1 MGRRFL
7 SLLSPTFTK
16 KQKTPPIFFAKWLA
30 IARNV
35 WYNVCVGMFCYILH
49 ASRAAPRR
57 LLYIEDIMKNKR
69 TREKLFSAKSQALN
83 IGVIVFILAL
93 TFFVL
98 FNSLYDP
105 DNPIDFSELLR
116 LKWGWLLLGPI
127 FVLLSVVCEARNLSL
142 ILQKIGHHRSRKECM
157 IYASSDIYFSS
168 ITPSATG
175 GQPAAA
181 YYMTKSGIP
190 LSQSSAVLV
199 LNVTFYTIG
208 LIVFTGLAF
217 LLRPEFYA
225 DFALSEKLCIWFGLG
240 FHALL
245 AAVCILFMLSRRM
258 VLLVGGL
265 VIRLLCA
272 LRIFKNREEKMAAF
286 SASIETY
293 RSCLTILKKNPSLVF
308 RLLFY
313 SVMQRLIL
321 TPITYLTFLSM
332 GIEASFVDV
341 IVMQIYCTVG
351 ASAIPLPGAMG
362 ISEALYVLLFKRFIP
377 DSNRCMFSMVLSRS
391 VSGYLAIIFCG
402 YITMSHHIRSTVRAR
417 REAEALSAAASGKN
431 ADEQ

>member
-1 MGRRFL
+1 M
-7 SLLSPTFTK
+7 K
-16 KQKTPPIFFAKWLA
+16 K
-30 IARNV
+30 
-35 WYNVCVGMFCYILH
+35 
-49 ASRAAPRR
+49 
-57 LLYIEDIMKNKR
+57 KR
-69 TREKLFSAKSQALN
+69 DREKLFSAKSQALN
-83 IGVIVFILAL
+83 IGVIVFILGL

-98 FNSLYDP
+98 FRSLYDP

-116 LKWGWLLLGPI
+116 LEWGWILLGPL
-127 FVLLSVVCEARNLSL
+127 FVFLSVFCEARNLSL
-142 ILQKIGHHRSRKECM
+142 ILREIGHHRSWRECTV
-157 IYASSDIYFSS
+157 YASSDIYFSS

-181 YYMTKSGIP
+181 FYMTKSGIP

-199 LNVTFYTIG
+199 LNVTFYTVG
-208 LIVFTGLAF
+208 LIVFTGIAF

-225 DFALSEKLCIWFGLG
+225 SFAPTEKLCVWLGLG

-245 AAVCILFMLSRRM
+245 AAVCILFMVSRKM

-265 VIRLLCA
+265 VIRLLSA
-272 LRIFKNREEKMAAF
+272 LHIFKNREEKMQAF
-286 SASIETY
+286 RASIETY

-321 TPITYLTFLSM
+321 TPITYLVFLSM
-332 GIEASFVDV
+332 GIEASLVDV
-341 IVMQIYCTVG
+341 VAMQIYCTVG

-377 DSNRCMFSMVLSRS
+377 DPNRCMFSMVLSRS
-391 VSGYLAIIFCG
+391 VSGYLAILFCG
-402 YITMSHHIRSTVRAR
+402 YVTMSHHIRATVRAR
-417 REAEALSAAASGKN
+417 REAEALAEKSIGPAEDA
-431 ADEQ
+431 

>member
-1 MGRRFL
+1 
-7 SLLSPTFTK
+7 
-16 KQKTPPIFFAKWLA
+16 
-30 IARNV
+30 
-35 WYNVCVGMFCYILH
+35 
-49 ASRAAPRR
+49 
-57 LLYIEDIMKNKR
+57 MKNKR
-69 TREKLFSAKSQALN
+69 NRERLFSAKSQALN
-83 IGVIVFILAL
+83 IGVIVLILAL

-105 DNPIDFSELLR
+105 DNPIDLSELLH

-127 FVLLSVVCEARNLSL
+127 FLFLSVFCEARNLSL
-142 ILQKIGHHRSRKECM
+142 ILHKIGHHRSWRECT

-199 LNVTFYTIG
+199 LNVTFYTVG
-208 LIVFTGLAF
+208 LIVFTGIAF

-225 DFALSEKLCIWFGLG
+225 DFAFTEKLCVWLGLG

-245 AAVCILFMLSRRM
+245 ATVCILFMVSRKT
-258 VLLVGGL
+258 VLFVGGL
-265 VIRLLCA
+265 VIRLLVA
-272 LRIFKNREEKMAAF
+272 LRIFKNKEEKMAAF
-286 SASIETY
+286 CASIETY
-293 RSCLTILKKNPSLVF
+293 RSCLSILKKNPSLIF

-332 GIEASFVDV
+332 GIEVSLIDV
-341 IVMQIYCTVG
+341 ISMQIYCTVG
-351 ASAIPLPGAMG
+351 ASAIPLPGAVG
-362 ISEALYVLLFKRFIP
+362 ISEALYVILFQRFIP
-377 DSNRCMFSMVLSRS
+377 DKNRCMFSMVLSRS
-391 VSGYLAIIFCG
+391 VAGYLAILLCG
-402 YITMSHHIRSTVRAR
+402 YITMSHHIKSTIRAR
-417 REAEALSAAASGKN
+417 REAEAISATAED
-431 ADEQ
+431 ADPSSEG

>member
-1 MGRRFL
+1 
-7 SLLSPTFTK
+7 
-16 KQKTPPIFFAKWLA
+16 
-30 IARNV
+30 
-35 WYNVCVGMFCYILH
+35 
-49 ASRAAPRR
+49 
-57 LLYIEDIMKNKR
+57 MKNKR
-69 TREKLFSAKSQALN
+69 NRENIFSAKKQALN
-83 IGVIVFILAL
+83 IGVIVGILAL

-105 DNPIDFSELLR
+105 DNPIDFSELLH
-116 LKWGWLLLGPI
+116 LKWSWLLLGPI
-127 FVLLSVVCEARNLSL
+127 FVLLSVFCEAKNLSL
-142 ILQKIGHHRSRKECM
+142 ILREIGHHRSLRECTA
-157 IYASSDIYFSS
+157 YASSDIYFSS

-199 LNVTFYTIG
+199 LNVTFYTVG

-217 LLRPEFYA
+217 LLRPEYYA
-225 DFALSEKLCIWFGLG
+225 DFAFSEKLCVWLGLG

-245 AAVCILFMLSRRM
+245 AAVCLLFMLSRKT
-258 VLLVGGL
+258 VLLAGGL
-265 VIRLLCA
+265 VIRLLSA

-286 SASIETY
+286 RASIETY
-293 RSCLTILKKNPSLVF
+293 RSCLTILKKNPSLIL

-332 GIEASFVDV
+332 GIEASLVDV
-341 IVMQIYCTVG
+341 VAMQIYCTVG

-377 DSNRCMFSMVLSRS
+377 DPNRCMFSMVLSRS
-391 VSGYLAIIFCG
+391 LSGYLSILFCG
-402 YITMSHHIRSTVRAR
+402 YITMSYHIKGTIRAH
-417 REAEALSAAASGKN
+417 REAESVAT
-431 ADEQ
+431 ADGAEDPSDEG

>member
-1 MGRRFL
+1 M
-7 SLLSPTFTK
+7 K
-16 KQKTPPIFFAKWLA
+16 K
-30 IARNV
+30 
-35 WYNVCVGMFCYILH
+35 
-49 ASRAAPRR
+49 
-57 LLYIEDIMKNKR
+57 KR
-69 TREKLFSAKSQALN
+69 DREKLFSAKSQALN
-83 IGVIVFILAL
+83 IGVIVFILGL

-98 FNSLYDP
+98 FRSLYDP

-116 LKWGWLLLGPI
+116 LEWGWILLGPL
-127 FVLLSVVCEARNLSL
+127 FVFLSVFCEARNLSL
-142 ILQKIGHHRSRKECM
+142 ILREIGHHRSWRECTV
-157 IYASSDIYFSS
+157 YASSDIYFSS

-181 YYMTKSGIP
+181 FYMTKSGIP

-199 LNVTFYTIG
+199 LNVTFYTVG
-208 LIVFTGLAF
+208 LIVFTGIAF

-225 DFALSEKLCIWFGLG
+225 SFAPTEKLCIWLGLG

-245 AAVCILFMLSRRM
+245 AAVCILFMVSRKI

-265 VIRLLCA
+265 VIRLLSA
-272 LRIFKNREEKMAAF
+272 LHIFKNREEKMQAF
-286 SASIETY
+286 RASIETY

-321 TPITYLTFLSM
+321 TPITYLVFLSM
-332 GIEASFVDV
+332 GIEASLVDV
-341 IVMQIYCTVG
+341 VSMQIYCTVG

-377 DSNRCMFSMVLSRS
+377 DPNRCMFSMVLSRS
-391 VSGYLAIIFCG
+391 VSGYLAILFCG
-402 YITMSHHIRSTVRAR
+402 YVTMSHHIRATVRAR
-417 REAEALSAAASGKN
+417 REAEALAEKSIGPAEDA
-431 ADEQ
+431 

>member
-1 MGRRFL
+1 
-7 SLLSPTFTK
+7 
-16 KQKTPPIFFAKWLA
+16 
-30 IARNV
+30 
-35 WYNVCVGMFCYILH
+35 
-49 ASRAAPRR
+49 
-57 LLYIEDIMKNKR
+57 
-69 TREKLFSAKSQALN
+69 
-83 IGVIVFILAL
+83 
-93 TFFVL
+93 
-98 FNSLYDP
+98 
-105 DNPIDFSELLR
+105 
-116 LKWGWLLLGPI
+116 
-127 FVLLSVVCEARNLSL
+127 
-142 ILQKIGHHRSRKECM
+142 
-157 IYASSDIYFSS
+157 
-168 ITPSATG
+168 
-175 GQPAAA
+175 
-181 YYMTKSGIP
+181 MTKSGIP

-321 TPITYLTFLSM
+321 TPITYLTFMSM
-332 GIEASFVDV
+332 GIEASFID
-341 IVMQIYCTVG
+341 IIAMQIYCTVG

-362 ISEALYVLLFKRFIP
+362 ISEALYMLLFKRFIV
-377 DSNRCMFSMVLSRS
+377 DSNTCMFSMVLSRS
-391 VSGYLAIIFCG
+391 VSGYLSILFCG
-402 YITMSHHIRSTVRAR
+402 YVTMSYHIKSTIRAR
-417 REAEALSAAASGKN
+417 REAEALAAASE
-431 ADEQ
+431 DEDASGAE

>member
-1 MGRRFL
+1 MLGLIFVFL
-7 SLLSPTFTK
+7 S
-16 KQKTPPIFFAKWLA
+16 
-30 IARNV
+30 
-35 WYNVCVGMFCYILH
+35 
-49 ASRAAPRR
+49 
-57 LLYIEDIMKNKR
+57 
-69 TREKLFSAKSQALN
+69 
-83 IGVIVFILAL
+83 VF
-93 TFFVL
+93 
-98 FNSLYDP
+98 
-105 DNPIDFSELLR
+105 
-116 LKWGWLLLGPI
+116 
-127 FVLLSVVCEARNLSL
+127 CEARNLSL
-142 ILQKIGHHRSRKECM
+142 ILQKIGHHRTFRECT

-199 LNVTFYTIG
+199 LNVTFYTVG
-208 LIVFTGLAF
+208 LIVFTGIAF
-217 LLRPEFYA
+217 LLHPEYYA
-225 DFALSEKLCIWFGLG
+225 DFAFSEKLCIWLGLG

-245 AAVCILFMLSRRM
+245 AVVCILFMVSRRL
-258 VLLVGGL
+258 VLLVGDL

-272 LRIFKNREEKMAAF
+272 IRIFKNREEKMAAF

-293 RSCLTILKKNPSLVF
+293 RSCLGILKKNPSLIF

-332 GIEASFVDV
+332 GIEAAFIDV
-341 IVMQIYCTVG
+341 IAMQIYCTVG

-391 VSGYLAIIFCG
+391 VSGYLAILFCG
-402 YITMSHHIRSTVRAR
+402 YITMSHHIRSTIRAR
-417 REAEALSAAASGKN
+417 REAEAISAAAANDLS
-431 ADEQ
+431 DEG